1 MQIFTL
7 DAQLCGTR
15 RSCNAEADGFGITVI
30 TSTGPVSVRS
40 RSEAIRVAER
50 DIGLFLR
57 PAERGERPWGLS
69 VSVGGV
75 QAVYGEWPRFPGPP
89 SPRQPPSLVS
99 RIRSR
104 WQNGD
109 GPMSAL
115 SNAVSII
122 QAYTQRAQAA

>member
-1 MQIFTL
+1 MQIFSL
-7 DAQLCGTR
+7 DAHSCGAR
-15 RSCNAEADGFGITVI
+15 RSCSAEADGFGITVN

-40 RSEAIRVAER
+40 RAEAIRVAER

-57 PAERGERPWGLS
+57 LAERGDRPWGLS

-75 QAVYGEWPRFPGPP
+75 QAVYGEWPLLPGPP

-104 WQNGD
+104 WQDGD
-109 GPMSAL
+109 GPMAAL

-122 QAYTQRAQAA
+122 QAYAQRAQAA